1 MTWIAITIVAHFFN
15 AIVSITDKHLVS
27 NTVLKPVAYTF
38 YSGVFQVLFLFLI
51 PFIGF
56 TLPSSKLFLIGVG
69 TGALFILTLLIFY
82 RALKISEASRVVPVI
97 GATVP
102 IFTVVLSYII
112 LGEFLTVVQLFAF
125 AFFVVGGFLLSLK
138 NSHGIFSLFPG
149 FKLAVSAGF
158 LFALYYTLIKFLYLD
173 VEFFDGFILLQLG
186 GFLGSIFLL
195 ISKSN
200 REKIFSTPE
209 TIKKRTAYLFIPNK
223 ILAAVAA
230 IMIFYAISI
239 EGSKISIINSLQA
252 FQYVFVLFFAIILS
266 KKIPS
271 LFHEQ
276 LNKKLLRRKI
286 MAIVVIGVGLFL
298 LAIGS

>member
-15 AIVSITDKHLVS
+15 AIVSTTDKYLVS
-27 NTVLKPVAYTF
+27 NTVLKPVTYTF

-51 PFIGF
+51 PFVGF
-56 TLPSSKLFLIGVG
+56 SFPGNRLFLIGVG

-82 RALKISEASRVVPVI
+82 KALKISEASRVVPVI

-102 IFTVVLSYII
+102 IFTVFLSYLI
-112 LGEFLTVVQLFAF
+112 LEEFLTSIQILAF
-125 AFFVVGGFLLSLK
+125 AFFVIGGFLLSLK
-138 NSHGIFSLFPG
+138 QTWGVFSLFPG
-149 FKLAVSAGF
+149 FRLAVLAGF

-173 VEFFDGFILLQLG
+173 LEFFDGFILLQAG
-186 GFLGSIFLL
+186 GFVGSLFLL

-200 REKIFSTPE
+200 REKIFSTPD
-209 TIKKRTAYLFIPNK
+209 TIKKGTAYLFIPNK

-266 KKIPS
+266 RRVPS

-276 LNKKLLRRKI
+276 MNRKIIRRKVV
-286 MAIVVIGVGLFL
+286 AIIVIGIGLFL
-298 LAIGS
+298 LTIR

>member
-1 MTWIAITIVAHFFN
+1 MSWILITIVAHFFN
-15 AIVSITDKHLVS
+15 AIVSIMDKHLVS

-51 PFIGF
+51 PFVGF
-56 TLPSSKLFLIGVG
+56 TLPEIDLLFIGIG

-82 RALKISEASRVVPVI
+82 KALKISEASRVIPVV

-102 IFTVVLSYII
+102 VFTVFLSYII
-112 LGEFLTVVQLFAF
+112 LGELLTSFQLLAF
-125 AFFVVGGFLLSLK
+125 VFFVIGGFLLSLK
-138 NSHGIFSLFPG
+138 HIHGVFSLFPG
-149 FKLAVSAGF
+149 FKLAILAGF

-173 VEFFDGFILLQLG
+173 LEFFDGFILLQIG
-186 GFLGSIFLL
+186 GFIGSLFLL
-195 ISKSN
+195 LSKNN
-200 REKIFSTPE
+200 REKIFSTPD
-209 TIKKRTAYLFIPNK
+209 TIKKSTAYLFIPNK
-223 ILAAVAA
+223 ILAATAA

-276 LNKKLLRRKI
+276 LNRKILRRKI
-286 MAIVVIGVGLFL
+286 IAIIVIGIGLFL
-298 LAIGS
+298 LTIG